1 MQISPRLGRQSGVA
15 LLATTVLLVVVGT
28 STMLDRLNQNVDSD
42 LEETLATSEALA
54 VGKAVLLAYA
64 ITSDTRP
71 GELPCPDVDYD
82 GEALVGDDYSAATGN
97 PCNQL
102 LGWLPYVTLSSS
114 VIEDGSGARLWY
126 ALSDDYHEGG
136 TGVLNSEVSGQ
147 LDLLDGGGSV
157 VADDIVAVI
166 IAPGVADGDTQYDR
180 PGEDDSPDATDFS
193 TVADFLEGVNADTDL
208 TDFSTSS
215 AATLNDRVMV
225 ITRSELMQGVEKR
238 VLGEVAVILDNARSG
253 GIYPWLKS
261 FEDPQ
266 SIDPAADEFRGEV
279 GTREGLL
286 PLHVADEDFDTTF
299 TVTWNMTNADTGV
312 VNGPAWLIPDP
323 SLVIAGSQTATVAAR
338 CVWLDDSRV
347 DCDGRTPWVTFDTS
361 GGYPVQR
368 RYRFSLGFTAS
379 SFTTSPPT
387 ATAQRTRGVSL
398 TADPFPAKG
407 STPSDLPSRAWHV
420 RVQERHRIP
429 GPDPKGRRDL
439 RVDADTL
446 GTLSVSGIWHD
457 LYVDV
462 AGEVPVWIVNNNWHH
477 LTYTMVSEGYVGT
490 GGGACGGATGDDCL
504 SVNDGATIGM
514 QTDVEAIVVAAGSTL
529 SSLSQNRSSSPTLD
543 DYFEGVN
550 ATTGNN
556 VALRDDAD
564 DLFNDQVRVVVP

>member
-1 MQISPRLGRQSGVA
+1 MV
-15 LLATTVLLVVVGT
+15 
-28 STMLDRLNQNVDSD
+28 
-42 LEETLATSEALA
+42 E
-54 VGKAVLLAYA
+54 
-64 ITSDTRP
+64 
-71 GELPCPDVDYD
+71 
-82 GEALVGDDYSAATGN
+82 
-97 PCNQL
+97 
-102 LGWLPYVTLSSS
+102 
-114 VIEDGSGARLWY
+114 
-126 ALSDDYHEGG
+126 
-136 TGVLNSEVSGQ
+136 
-147 LDLLDGGGSV
+147 
-157 VADDIVAVI
+157 
-166 IAPGVADGDTQYDR
+166 
-180 PGEDDSPDATDFS
+180 
-193 TVADFLEGVNADTDL
+193 DFLEGVNADTDL

-225 ITRSELMQGVEKR
+225 ITRRELMQGVEKR

-299 TVTWNMTNADTGV
+299 TVTWNMTNAKTNVTG
-312 VNGPAWLIPDP
+312 GPGWLIPAT
-323 SLVIAGSQTATVAAR
+323 SLVIAGSQTATVASR

-347 DCDGRTPWVTFDTS
+347 DCDGPNAMGDLRHQWRLPGATPAIGSRW
-361 GGYPVQR
+361 
-368 RYRFSLGFTAS
+368 
-379 SFTTSPPT
+379 
-387 ATAQRTRGVSL
+387 VSL
-398 TADPFPAKG
+398 RALSPHHPRPLLHSAPAECHSPRILFPPRG
-407 STPSDLPSRAWHV
+407 PRQTICRHG
-420 RVQERHRIP
+420 RGTFGVQERHRIP

-439 RVDADTL
+439 RVDADTF

-457 LYVDV
+457 LYVDA

-504 SVNDGATIGM
+504 SVNDGATVGM

-556 VALRDDAD
+556 GALRDDAD